1 MRRILFACLL
11 SLALAL
17 PCAQAEAPQ
26 LSGFNKETRKYQYVT
41 FGQYPY
47 SEEGETAPVLWRVL
61 GPGIPDKTDI
71 ISEGNHRD
79 FDEKKYANKD
89 ELTQENDDVFCFI
102 TEYIIDT
109 VMYHEVKDEQGD
121 PLDYAEA
128 MIYDALNGEVIDTL
142 FTEEEQ
148 SVLVHMP
155 ERGLLSAPSRKGELF
170 NNAYGF
176 VSEDF
181 GEHPRRCTTG
191 TPYAFAQGLRM
202 INGNSWYWTTD
213 WRRYGYRWIVGD
225 NGHISV
231 SGCDREGGIRPIC
244 YVRTDRLEIAG
255 GEGTKDNPYQLQLRQ
270 TD

>member
-1 MRRILFACLL
+1 MKICRLISLLILLAL
-11 SLALAL
+11 SLS
-17 PCAQAEAPQ
+17 CAQAEEPS
-26 LSGFNKETRKYQYVT
+26 LTGYNSETRKYQYAL

-47 SEEGETAPVLWRVL
+47 TEEGESAPVLWRVL
-61 GPGIPDKTDI
+61 GPGAADETDI
-71 ISEGNHRD
+71 IHERNVRD
-79 FDEKKYANKD
+79 FNEKKYANKD
-89 ELTQENDDVFCFI
+89 VLEGEDANLICLM

-109 VMYHEVKDEQGD
+109 VMYHEVKDEKD
-121 PLDYAEA
+121 TPLDYPDAA
-128 MIYDALNGEVIDTL
+128 IYGALNGEVIDTL
-142 FTEEEQ
+142 FTKEEQ
-148 SVLVHMP
+148 DILAEMP
-155 ERGLLSAPSRKGELF
+155 DRGLLSAPSRKGELF

-244 YVRTDRLEIAG
+244 YVHADRLTITG
-255 GEGTKDNPYQLQLRQ
+255 GTGTKDDPFVLAVK
-270 TD
+270 